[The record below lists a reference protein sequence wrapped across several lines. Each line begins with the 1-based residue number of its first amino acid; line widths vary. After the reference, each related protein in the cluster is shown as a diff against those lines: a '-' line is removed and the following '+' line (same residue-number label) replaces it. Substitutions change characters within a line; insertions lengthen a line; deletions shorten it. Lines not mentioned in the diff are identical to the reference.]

1 MSRQE
6 DLFKVQPLLFDDSKE
21 QFSTN
26 STASVIVPQD
36 THNSNNQTS
45 TQNELINLENKF
57 IDQKRLWML
66 PFISTVLFGAF
77 YNQAFQSGIKE
88 QLVQSMGMSSFQY
101 QMFVL
106 IPTLPSIPLS
116 LVIGPALD
124 TLGARNGL
132 ILFSC
137 LLAISMVLCTIADP
151 LQSYGILMSG
161 KILLAISS
169 DSQTIA
175 QGCILGKWYKS
186 KGLARTFTINSLFCK
201 IAASTSGIL
210 YPMLYDKSNGL
221 FLPFFIGLITCLF
234 SLVSS
239 IFIFVLDKK
248 ADDYNQNLQCKNL
261 VQKYKFKFSD
271 FKKFYGVYW
280 CFAILSPLTFG
291 AFIAIQNYLQSVL
304 THKFQ
309 INQTLAG
316 EMLSIPYYI
325 AYSVPLF
332 GIMADKFGQRL
343 IMMILTSSFGVLS
356 FFLLFIAPQ
365 GSNSAYVWIALVLLG
380 LFLSLV
386 SAYLYPT
393 LPFITQKNLLSTG
406 FGIAFTTRGA
416 FVSLFSYLGT
426 FLMKEDN
433 SGSNN
438 YILTYMI
445 VFLTAL
451 AVSIF
456 TFYFD
461 KKRGGLVNSKTPLK
475 FLESEKELE

>member
-1 MSRQE
+1 MSE
-6 DLFKVQPLLFDDSKE
+6 KEELLKVQPLLLDESKE
-21 QFSTN
+21 KFSTN
-26 STASVIVPQD
+26 STASIILPQD
-36 THNSNNQTS
+36 IQSSFKETIS
-45 TQNELINLENKF
+45 QNEQINLENKF

-77 YNQAFQSGIKE
+77 YNQVFQSGIKE

-116 LVIGPALD
+116 LIIGPALD

-132 ILFSC
+132 ILSSC
-137 LLAISMVLCTIADP
+137 LLVISMVMCTTAGS
-151 LQSYGILMSG
+151 LQSFGLLISG

-175 QGCILGKWYKS
+175 QGCILGKWYRQ

-201 IAASTSGIL
+201 VASSISGIL

-221 FLPFFIGLITCLF
+221 FLPFLIGMVTCLF

-239 IFIFVLDKK
+239 IFIFALEKK
-248 ADDYNQNLQCKNL
+248 ADFYEKNLQNKNQI
-261 VQKYKFKFSD
+261 QKYKFKLSD

-304 THKFQ
+304 IHKFQ
-309 INQTLAG
+309 IDKTLAG

-325 AYSVPLF
+325 AYLVPLL

-343 IMMILTSSFGVLS
+343 IMMIVTSSFAVLS
-356 FFLLFIAPQ
+356 FLLLLIAPQ
-365 GSNSAYVWIALVLLG
+365 GYNSAYVWIALVIFG
-380 LFLSLV
+380 LFLSLM

-406 FGIAFTTRGA
+406 FGVAFTTRGA
-416 FVSLFSYLGT
+416 YRSFYWSVLKYSLY
-426 FLMKEDN
+426 D
-433 SGSNN
+433 
-438 YILTYMI
+438 
-445 VFLTAL
+445 
-451 AVSIF
+451 
-456 TFYFD
+456 
-461 KKRGGLVNSKTPLK
+461 
-475 FLESEKELE
+475 